1 MAQAAGDVDYAR
13 HGTNYAGHRRTD
25 PRIAALVA
33 TALGDAH
40 SVLNVGAGAGSYEPK
55 DRTVVALEPS
65 PAMITQRPAGRAPV
79 VRAVAEALPF
89 GDATFGASMATVTV
103 HQWPDPVAGLAEMR
117 RVTEGPVVVVTFD
130 REALDRLWLME
141 YAPELGATEAT
152 RYPDVATIA
161 ELLGPD
167 SKTVEVPIPLDCVDG
182 FTEAFYGRPEAFLD
196 PSVRGSQSAWTFL
209 EPGIEQRV
217 VASLADDLTSGQWDE
232 RFGHLRT
239 QPWFVG
245 AVRLITG
252 GGRHP

>member
-1 MAQAAGDVDYAR
+1 LTQTAGDVDYAR
-13 HGTNYAGHRRTD
+13 HGENYAGHRRTD

-55 DRTVVALEPS
+55 DRTVVAVEPS
-65 PAMITQRPAGRAPV
+65 PAMIAQRPTDLSPV

-89 GDATFGASMATVTV
+89 GGTTFGASMAVVTV
-103 HQWPDPVAGLAEMR
+103 HQWPDPLAGLAEMR
-117 RVTEGPVVVVTFD
+117 RVTDGPVVILTFD

-141 YAPELGATEAT
+141 YAPELGAAEAA
-152 RYPDVATIA
+152 RYPDVAAVA
-161 ELLGPD
+161 EVLGPD
-167 SKTVEVPIPLDCVDG
+167 SEIVDVPIPLDCVDG
-182 FTEAFYGRPEAFLD
+182 FTEAFHGRPEAFLD

-209 EPGIEQRV
+209 EPGVEQRV
-217 VASLADDLTSGQWDE
+217 VASLADDLASGWWDE

-239 QPWFVG
+239 QPQFVG

-252 GGRHP
+252 GARHR